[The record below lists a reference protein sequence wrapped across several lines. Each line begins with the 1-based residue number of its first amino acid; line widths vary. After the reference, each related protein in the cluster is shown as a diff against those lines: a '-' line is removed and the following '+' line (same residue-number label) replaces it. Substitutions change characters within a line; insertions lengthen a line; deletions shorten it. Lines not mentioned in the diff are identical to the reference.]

1 MAQSYLVANLIVL
14 ILTLV
19 VNLWTGVIILR
30 KERTRIHMLIVF
42 DCVAN
47 ILSSVQ
53 TSFIQV
59 RARIKNQTIPKT
71 KKLPNKVS
79 NLLAVSLESAWSADP
94 LSGKQLLLLPAH
106 GLEQV
111 ADIRYDISV
120 HHTAPKASILEKIYQ

>member
-1 MAQSYLVANLIVL
+1 MQKIEVEIQKNWFSLFYISARQVNVVMAQSYLVANLIVL

-59 RARIKNQTIPKT
+59 RPTIRSQTTPKT
-71 KKLPNKVS
+71 K
-79 NLLAVSLESAWSADP
+79 
-94 LSGKQLLLLPAH
+94 
-106 GLEQV
+106 
-111 ADIRYDISV
+111 
-120 HHTAPKASILEKIYQ
+120 